1 MGVCPMEKRIFRS
14 ISVGII
20 VFAVAVL
27 LGYLAYTITYQYQTK
42 QAREQLRTEEVVS
55 ATSIHGDGTADVG
68 ETLMVEHYLARLEG
82 DDIAIYMVMNQQAEF
97 MYQLEVF
104 TGNFPAEEILRLQN
118 GIVLRNRQELMAF
131 EEDYTS

>member
-1 MGVCPMEKRIFRS
+1 MEKRIFRS

-55 ATSIHGDGTADVG
+55 ATSIHGDGATDVG

-82 DDIAIYMVMNQQAEF
+82 DDIAIYMVMNRQAEF